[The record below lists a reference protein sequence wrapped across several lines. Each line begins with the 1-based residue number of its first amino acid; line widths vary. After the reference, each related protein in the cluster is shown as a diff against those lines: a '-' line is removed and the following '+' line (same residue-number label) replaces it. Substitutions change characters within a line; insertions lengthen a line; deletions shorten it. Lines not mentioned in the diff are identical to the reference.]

1 MKKTI
6 GNTPMIK
13 INFKFKGIKQS
24 TYVKLEHYNIS
35 GSIKDRVAAYMI
47 NNAIKRGDLKPGQT
61 IIEATSGNTGIALAA
76 LGARL
81 NHPVIIYMPNWASIE
96 RIKIMEGYGAQVI
109 LVTKEEG
116 GFKACLEYAK
126 AKEEEINGFLTNQF
140 ENKDNIL
147 ANYETTG
154 QEIVEQ
160 IPVIPSA
167 FISGI
172 GTGGTLM
179 GVSAK
184 LKEHF
189 DIKTIAL
196 EPATMSLLKLGKII
210 RNHKIEGIGDDF
222 IPAIVDATKIDDI
235 IVVDDDDAINMSRK
249 IASVLG
255 IGVGISS
262 GANLIAAA
270 LSELPNTVTVFAD
283 DNKKYLTT
291 DLAKPIDEN
300 PSFVSNKVEL
310 IDYEIIDS

>member
-13 INFKFKGIKQS
+13 INFKFKGNKQS

-140 ENKDNIL
+140 ENIDNVL
-147 ANYETTG
+147 AHYETTG

-235 IVVDDDDAINMSRK
+235 ILVDDDDAINLSRK
-249 IASVLG
+249 IASILG

-291 DLAKPIDEN
+291 DLAKPIYEN